1 MAVPAADAT
10 DRILGGRYWLETV
23 IGQGGMATV
32 YRARDEALGR
42 AVAVKLFHN
51 ANSSDS
57 SRQET
62 ELTVLA
68 GLNHHGLVNL
78 FDAGVDTDADNQ
90 SRRYLVMAY
99 IQGMDL
105 HTRLDQGPIAARHI
119 AEIGYDIAEALEYI
133 HANGVVHR
141 DIKPSNILLVDYGDD
156 APRARAKLSDFGIA
170 LSEDVERLT
179 REGATTGT
187 AAYLS
192 PEQAS
197 GAKVGRASDVYSLGL
212 VLLECFTR
220 EVEYP
225 GTMVESAV
233 ARITRDPVIPENLA
247 DHWRALLTAMTA
259 RKPSERPNRREL
271 VAALRQVV
279 IAESARHKDVE
290 MSPFDTESAE
300 IDAIRASYM
309 DSVSDDALDRVTALA
324 ARLFNSPISLVSVVD
339 EDRTWLKSHYG
350 ADVEQIVREIDLSTS
365 TTVFSEPLIIEDA
378 LLDEQAKNSP
388 LVTGA
393 LALRFFISVPLLAQD
408 GTPVG
413 ALSVLDSKPHTVT
426 DDEVANLQDLAA
438 LVMGQLDLRRE
449 TRRITGELPQATQPD
464 LRQTGEHA
472 AALLPD

>member
-32 YRARDEALGR
+32 YRARDEVLGR

-51 ANSSDS
+51 ANAADS

-78 FDAGVDTDADNQ
+78 YDAGVDTDEDNQ

-99 IQGMDL
+99 IQGTDL
-105 HTRLDQGPIAARHI
+105 HTRLDQGPIAPRHV

-170 LSEDVERLT
+170 LSDDVERLT

-192 PEQAS
+192 PEQAA

-220 EVEYP
+220 HVEYP
-225 GTMVESAV
+225 GTIVESAV
-233 ARITRDPVIPENLA
+233 ARITRDPVIPDTLS
-247 DHWRALLTAMTA
+247 DHWRALLTAMTS
-259 RKPSERPNRREL
+259 RKPSDRPNRREL
-271 VAALRQVV
+271 VAALRQTV
-279 IAESARHKDVE
+279 IAESARHKDLDV
-290 MSPFDTESAE
+290 SPFDTESAE
-300 IDAIRASYM
+300 MSALRSAYM

-324 ARLFNSPISLVSVVD
+324 ARLFNAPISLVSVVD
-339 EDRTWLKSHYG
+339 EDRTWLKSHFG
-350 ADVEQIVREIDLSTS
+350 AEVEQIVREVDLAAS
-365 TTVFSEPLIIEDA
+365 TTVFTEPVIIEDA
-378 LLDEQAKNSP
+378 LLDDQAKNSP

-393 LALRFFISVPLLAQD
+393 LALRFFIGVPLRSQD
-408 GTPVG
+408 GTAIG
-413 ALSVLDSKPHTVT
+413 ALSVLDSKPHRVT
-426 DDEVANLQDLAA
+426 AAEVANLEDLAA

-449 TRRITGELPQATQPD
+449 TRRITGELSPQTQPEI
-464 LRQTGEHA
+464 RQTGEHE
-472 AALLPD
+472 AALLRD